1 MDDPFQ
7 GELTD
12 LRARSLHRRLRQM
25 QTAADGTVELAER
38 GRLANF
44 ASNDYLGLADDP
56 LLRNA
61 AKAAIDQYGVGA
73 GASRLVSGTRPAHTR
88 LEEKIAR
95 FKGTEAALTFSS
107 GYATALGVLP
117 ALVDKHD
124 VLILDKLCHA
134 SLVDAARASRA
145 VLRVFPHN
153 ALGKLEDHLQWARRE
168 HSDARV
174 IVVTEAVFSMDGDR
188 APLAE
193 IVELKQQHGALL
205 MVDEAHSVGV
215 IGRNGR
221 GLAHELG
228 LAGKI
233 DIHMGTLSKA
243 LGVSGGYLCGRRSL
257 IDLLINRARSFIFST
272 AQPPALAAAA
282 EAAIDFLLTDEGER
296 RRLALW
302 QNIRLLASQLPPTA
316 RRGFRPTAAP
326 QGRRQ
331 RHFPVDRRWRG
342 GSRGFLLLAG
352 KEGIFRPGDPLSH
365 GGQRLGAPA
374 VDGDGPPSARANH
387 GAGPGHGG
395 TGADGKLTPP
405 SPARGPPAALTQS
418 LILAG
423 NSWQRTDR
431 SSSPAAEKKP
441 ISPSSPQAQTSC
453 APPSR

>member
-7 GELTD
+7 SELRD

-56 LLRNA
+56 LLRDA

-117 ALVDKHD
+117 ALADKHD

-134 SLVDAARASRA
+134 SLIDAARTSRA

-168 HSDARV
+168 HPDARV

-193 IVELKQQHGALL
+193 MVELKQQHGALL
-205 MVDEAHSVGV
+205 MVDEAHSVGI

-228 LAGKI
+228 LAGRI

-302 QNIRLLASQLPPTA
+302 QNIRLLASQLPP
-316 RRGFRPTAAP
+316 
-326 QGRRQ
+326 
-331 RHFPVDRRWRG
+331 
-342 GSRGFLLLAG
+342 
-352 KEGIFRPGDPLSH
+352 
-365 GGQRLGAPA
+365 
-374 VDGDGPPSARANH
+374 PP
-387 GAGPGHGG
+387 
-395 TGADGKLTPP
+395 GAD
-405 SPARGPPAALTQS
+405 SEQ
-418 LILAG
+418 
-423 NSWQRTDR
+423 
-431 SSSPAAEKKP
+431 
-441 ISPSSPQAQTSC
+441 
-453 APPSR
+453 PPSRKDGGSAIFPWIVGGEAEAVDFSSWLGKKGFFAPAIRYPTVAKGSARLRLTVTARHQPEQIMALGRAMAELVRTVG

>member
-7 GELTD
+7 SELTD

-25 QTAADGTVELAER
+25 QSAPDGTVELTER

-56 LLRNA
+56 LLREA
-61 AKAAIDQYGVGA
+61 AKAGIDQYGVGA
-73 GASRLVSGTRPAHTR
+73 GASRLVSGTRLAHTR

-95 FKGTEAALTFSS
+95 FKGAEAALTFSS

-153 ALGKLEDHLQWARRE
+153 ALGKLEDHLQWAGRE
-168 HSDARV
+168 HPDARA

-193 IVELKQQHGALL
+193 IVELKRQHGALL

-228 LAGKI
+228 LSGQI
-233 DIHMGTLSKA
+233 DVHMGTLSKA
-243 LGVSGGYLCGRRSL
+243 LGVSGGYVCGRRSL
-257 IDLLINRARSFIFST
+257 IDLLVNRARSFIFST
-272 AQPPALAAAA
+272 APPPALAAAS
-282 EAAIDFLLTDEGER
+282 EAAIDFLLTEEGER

-302 QNIRLLASQLPPTA
+302 QNIRLLASQLPPPPGADSEQPARRKDGGSAIFPWIVGGEAEAVDFSTWLAKKGFFAPAIRYPTVAKGSARLRLTATA
-316 RRGFRPTAAP
+316 RHQPEQIMAL
-326 QGRRQ
+326 GRAL
-331 RHFPVDRRWRG
+331 
-342 GSRGFLLLAG
+342 SELA
-352 KEGIFRPGDPLSH
+352 RT
-365 GGQRLGAPA
+365 LG
-374 VDGDGPPSARANH
+374 
-387 GAGPGHGG
+387 
-395 TGADGKLTPP
+395 
-405 SPARGPPAALTQS
+405 
-418 LILAG
+418 
-423 NSWQRTDR
+423 
-431 SSSPAAEKKP
+431 
-441 ISPSSPQAQTSC
+441 
-453 APPSR
+453 